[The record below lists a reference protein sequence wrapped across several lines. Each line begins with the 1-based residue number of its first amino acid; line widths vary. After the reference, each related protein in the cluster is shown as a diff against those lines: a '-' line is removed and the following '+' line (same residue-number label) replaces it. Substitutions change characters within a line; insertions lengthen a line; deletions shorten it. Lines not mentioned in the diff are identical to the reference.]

1 MTNEW
6 IDWSGDSR
14 LRTPLRGSCNNFIN
28 NNYNNN
34 NKTVGGIGLKV
45 HSVMKSMQRQNFTK
59 GNHFFDH
66 LFNTR
71 AIIFSPNSDK
81 IQTQGKKTPE
91 VSFFVM

>member
-6 IDWSGDSR
+6 IEWAGDSR

-34 NKTVGGIGLKV
+34 KIVGGMGLKV

-59 GNHFFDH
+59 GNLELMLVADSKLAVFF
-66 LFNTR
+66 LLGRTYR
-71 AIIFSPNSDK
+71 AK
-81 IQTQGKKTPE
+81 
-91 VSFFVM
+91 

>member
-6 IDWSGDSR
+6 IEWAGDSR

-34 NKTVGGIGLKV
+34 KIVGGMGLKV

-59 GNHFFDH
+59 GNFQINGFFFGWYQIFFFFS
-66 LFNTR
+66 LP
-71 AIIFSPNSDK
+71 II
-81 IQTQGKKTPE
+81 
-91 VSFFVM
+91 

>member
-6 IDWSGDSR
+6 IEWAGDSR

-34 NKTVGGIGLKV
+34 KIVGGMGLKV

-59 GNHFFDH
+59 GN
-66 LFNTR
+66 L
-71 AIIFSPNSDK
+71 
-81 IQTQGKKTPE
+81 
-91 VSFFVM
+91 SFFLVANSFFCIFCQKY